1 MISIYYEV
9 TDVIYEDKYCITGGV
24 TAIKLNIGVPE
35 VNTIRD
41 TGLINDHWVPL
52 REPKNIM
59 VTLLLSAPIMAVC
72 ALLTLAI
79 ASIFVPLSAAYFGIG
94 TNQISISISLPIIA
108 GIVILL
114 AAHEFV
120 HLLLIPGF
128 IRSDK
133 TYIGLTYFGAF
144 VYTEEIISR
153 PRHIAISV
161 MPFLAISILL
171 PAILGIVGLLSPDII
186 LLAVL
191 NSLGSSVDIF
201 GLMLVLT
208 QVPADA
214 RLTYNGMI
222 TYWKSDNPG

>member
-1 MISIYYEV
+1 M
-9 TDVIYEDKYCITGGV
+9 TWRV
-24 TAIKLNIGVPE
+24 TAIKLTMGVPE

-59 VTLLLSAPIMAVC
+59 ATLLLSTPIMAVC
-72 ALLTLAI
+72 ALITLAI

-94 TNQISISISLPIIA
+94 TDQISITISLPFIA

-120 HLLLIPGF
+120 HLLMIPGF
-128 IRSDK
+128 ARSDK
-133 TYIGLTYFGAF
+133 TYIGLTYLGGF
-144 VYTEEIISR
+144 VYTEEIISK
-153 PRHIAISV
+153 PRHIAVSV

-171 PAILGIVGLLSPDII
+171 PVILGIAGLLNPSII

-201 GLMLVLT
+201 GLMLALT
-208 QVPADA
+208 QVPAGA
-214 RLTYNGMI
+214 RLTYNGMV
-222 TYWKSDNPG
+222 TYWKIDSLS